1 MQQREANYRYLRGKI
16 LPSTLADVH
25 LVAKGLSG
33 RLYDG
38 ESAVGLSGEPLESD
52 VYHARFAPRLA
63 AIREQL
69 AQHNRMT
76 VDDVTGCPLFLT
88 GSGAEIR
95 DRLHAQR
102 EETGIS
108 YVVVQGR
115 DPELLERFAAEV
127 VTPLAGK

>member
-1 MQQREANYRYLRGKI
+1 VRDAASAAGRDPEALE
-16 LPSTLADVH
+16 LSSLTFV
-25 LVAKGLSG
+25 VALT
-33 RLYDG
+33 DD
-38 ESAVGLSGEPLESD
+38 P
-52 VYHARFAPRLA
+52 AP
-63 AIREQL
+63 IREQL

-115 DPELLERFAAEV
+115 DPQLLERFAAEV
-127 VTPLAGK
+127 VTPLAGT